1 METPEVVL
9 HTTKENI
16 KYYLLPNDAISKHI
30 IGNGYFEQKLVSLS
44 DKIISQRN
52 QSIVLDIGAN
62 IGTYSIPLAKNHPNK
77 FFCAFEPLPFIY
89 QQLCKNIHINNL
101 SNIKPFELALSDQ
114 SGITVIERLPYN
126 CGNIGGNSL
135 DKKISAMRVR
145 EYLKITPK
153 LVPELIQMK
162 KLDDLEISSVNMI
175 KIDVEGFE
183 LQVLQ
188 GATETIKQNNN
199 PPIMFEAWVDPWYEA
214 QRNKVISFL
223 RTIGYNSFLFLG
235 CDNIAFKSE
244 EELIGY
250 DLRVEKVI

>member
-1 METPEVVL
+1 MENPQVVL
-9 HTTKENI
+9 HTTKDGL

-44 DKIISQRN
+44 DKIISQRKQN
-52 QSIVLDIGAN
+52 IVLDIGAN
-62 IGTYSIPLAKNHPNK
+62 IGTYSIPLAKSHSDK

-89 QQLCKNIHINNL
+89 QQLYKNIQINNL
-101 SNIKPFELALSDQ
+101 SNIKAFEFALSND
-114 SGITVIERLPYN
+114 SGITVVERLPYN

-135 DKKISAMRVR
+135 DKKISTMRVR

-153 LVPELIQMK
+153 LVPELIEMK
-162 KLDDLEISSVNMI
+162 KLDDLKISGINMI

-188 GATETIKQNNN
+188 GAVETIKHNDN
-199 PPIMFEAWVDPWYEA
+199 PPVMFEAWVEPWYEV
-214 QRNKVISFL
+214 QRNKVITFL

-235 CDNIAFKSE
+235 CDNIAFKNN
-244 EELIGY
+244 EELISY